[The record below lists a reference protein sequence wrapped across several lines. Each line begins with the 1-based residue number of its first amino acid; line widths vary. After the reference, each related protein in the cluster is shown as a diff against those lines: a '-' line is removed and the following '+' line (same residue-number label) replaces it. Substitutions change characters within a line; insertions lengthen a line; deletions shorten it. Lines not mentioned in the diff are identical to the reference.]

1 MESGSLENTVDNLH
15 RSGRSMMRFRLP
27 IVGLVAIS
35 VLTTIFSLR
44 YIHAASAPAALSR
57 DDTPRSAVLVEL
69 FTSEGC
75 SSCPPADVLLERL
88 DRSQQV
94 SGADLIVLSE
104 HVDYWND
111 IGWKDPYS
119 SHEYS
124 ERQSAYAAQL
134 GLGSIYTPQMIV
146 DGRFEFVGSDERRA
160 KQAIED
166 ATKVMKTPVSLS
178 SSRRDEETP
187 ILHIETGPL
196 PSSSTAESAGIFL
209 AMADDSDESHVN
221 GGENAGRT
229 LKHVAVLRNLVRIGA
244 VDRSA
249 GFSRDMKLSLKAK
262 NAQNIR
268 IAVIVQEADAGR
280 VWGAGF
286 ARLSN

>member
-1 MESGSLENTVDNLH
+1 MELSSIENTVDNLH

-35 VLTTIFSLR
+35 VLTTIFSFR
-44 YIHAASAPAALSR
+44 YIHAASAPPALSR
-57 DDTPRSAVLVEL
+57 DDTPRGAVLVEL

-75 SSCPPADVLLERL
+75 SSCPPADALLERL

-124 ERQSAYAAQL
+124 ERQSAYAAQF

-178 SSRRDEETP
+178 SSRRDEKTA

-209 AMADDSDESHVN
+209 AMADDIDESHVN

-249 GFSRDMKLSLKAK
+249 GFSRDMKLSLNAK
-262 NAQNIR
+262 NARNLR

>member
-1 MESGSLENTVDNLH
+1 MELSSLESTVTNLN
-15 RSGRSMMRFRLP
+15 RSGGSMMRLRLS
-27 IVGLVAIS
+27 VTGLVAIS
-35 VLTTIFSLR
+35 VLTTMLSFR
-44 YIHAASAPAALSR
+44 FIHAASIPAEPSR
-57 DDTPRSAVLVEL
+57 DDTPRSPVLVEL

-75 SSCPPADVLLERL
+75 SSCPPADALLERL

-124 ERQSAYAAQL
+124 ERQSAYAAQF

-146 DGRFEFVGSDERRA
+146 DGHFEFVGSDERRA
-160 KQAIED
+160 KAAIQN
-166 ATKVMKTPVSLS
+166 ATKVMKTPVSI
-178 SSRRDEETP
+178 SSRLSDEKMTVF
-187 ILHIETGPL
+187 HIETGPL

-209 AMADDSDESHVN
+209 AIADDSDESHVSR
-221 GGENAGRT
+221 GENAGRT
-229 LKHVAVLRNLVRIGA
+229 LKHVAVLRNLIRIGA
-244 VDRSA
+244 VDKSA
-249 GFSRDMKLSLKAK
+249 GFSREMKLDLNGKDQR
-262 NAQNIR
+262 NLR
-268 IAVIVQEADAGR
+268 VAVIVQEADAGR

>member
-1 MESGSLENTVDNLH
+1 MELSSLENTVDNLN

-27 IVGLVAIS
+27 MVGLVAIS
-35 VLTTIFSLR
+35 ALMTILSFR
-44 YIHAASAPAALSR
+44 YIHAASAPAALSH
-57 DDTPRSAVLVEL
+57 DNTAQSPVLIEL

-75 SSCPPADVLLERL
+75 SSCPPADALLERL
-88 DRSQQV
+88 DRSQRV

-124 ERQSAYAAQL
+124 ERQSAYAAQF

-146 DGRFEFVGSDERRA
+146 DGHFEFVGSDERRA
-160 KQAIED
+160 KQAIES
-166 ATKVMKTPVSLS
+166 ATKMMKTPVSLS
-178 SSRRDEETP
+178 SSRTDEKTA

-196 PSSSTAESAGIFL
+196 PLSSTAESADIFL
-209 AMADDSDESHVN
+209 AIADDSDESHVR

-229 LKHVAVLRNLVRIGA
+229 LMHVAVLRSLMRIGA
-244 VDRSA
+244 LDKSA
-249 GFSRDMKLSLKAK
+249 GFSPGQQLDVSAK
-262 NAQNIR
+262 NPRNVRGAL
-268 IAVIVQEADAGR
+268 IVQEADAGR
-280 VWGAGF
+280 RRGA
-286 ARLSN
+286 R